1 MHPAPCLHMVY
12 FSIVVGVILLDHPA
26 KYAVSISDGAGR
38 IDPGNFSMI
47 FHITYVQNLRRRY
60 IQYDARA
67 VGILILLPCAA
78 ILTALIILFWKR
90 KNWNI
95 CMNLAIA
102 FICGG
107 GLGNLIDRITQGYVV
122 DLFDFRSISCS
133 RHRRHSHLCWLRI
146 ASAGCFRIRKE
157 KEA

>member
-1 MHPAPCLHMVY
+1 MSEP
-12 FSIVVGVILLDHPA
+12 
-26 KYAVSISDGAGR
+26 
-38 IDPGNFSMI
+38 
-47 FHITYVQNLRRRY
+47 RRG

-67 VGILILLPCAA
+67 VGIFDPAPVRSDPDSA
-78 ILTALIILFWKR
+78 DHLFWKR

-122 DLFDFRSISCS
+122 DFI
-133 RHRRHSHLCWLRI
+133 
-146 ASAGCFRIRKE
+146 
-157 KEA
+157 